1 MEKTSDPALLYL
13 MGMSYVPAGT
23 APIQT
28 APINL
33 ENLRLAATP
42 GQLEEGQRRTEAFVP
57 IRE

>member
-1 MEKTSDPALLYL
+1 
-13 MGMSYVPAGT
+13 MGMSYFPAGT

-33 ENLRLAATP
+33 ENLRPAATP

-57 IRE
+57 VRE